1 MARQARIFMVRR
13 SKDNLSVVFARRA
26 RRIGAHPLGNLQAVA
41 SDRANRI
48 NILNI
53 EETELRG
60 ADFFEI
66 KNTHFG
72 HWWTRNW
79 RANRTLINLDIR
91 VAAHTSQAE
100 TIAELNNILGYTI
113 EEAAGDEGGSGL
125 SSVGGTSVTS
135 FRMES
140 VDYC

>member
-1 MARQARIFMVRR
+1 MARQARKFLVRR

-26 RRIGAHPLGNLQAVA
+26 RRLGSHPLGSLQAVA
-41 SDRANRI
+41 SDRTNRI

-60 ADFFEI
+60 EDFFEI

-91 VAAHTSQAE
+91 VAAHTSQA
-100 TIAELNNILGYTI
+100 
-113 EEAAGDEGGSGL
+113 
-125 SSVGGTSVTS
+125 
-135 FRMES
+135 
-140 VDYC
+140 